1 MGTLRYLLEQK
12 QKYLKIS
19 QGLLCDTQDVN
30 CLYIRLCKSVNLLG
44 ILGLQVVFCLSE
56 ASITP

>member
-30 CLYIRLCKSVNLLG
+30 CLHIRLCKSANLLG
-44 ILGLQVVFCLSE
+44 ILGLQFIFCLFE
-56 ASITP
+56 ARITP